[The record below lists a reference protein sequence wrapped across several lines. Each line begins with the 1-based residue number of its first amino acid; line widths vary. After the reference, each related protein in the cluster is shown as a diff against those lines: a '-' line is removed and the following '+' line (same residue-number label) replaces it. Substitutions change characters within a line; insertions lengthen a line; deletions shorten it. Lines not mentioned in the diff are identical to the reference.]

1 MQLPLF
7 ILFYIYAL
15 KGFCP
20 YLVSWIHNW
29 FDVFAVNHSITSN
42 LKLEYTCYC
51 EQVSFSSALII

>member
-1 MQLPLF
+1 MHLTLF
-7 ILFYIYAL
+7 FNIYAL

-42 LKLEYTCYC
+42 LIFGVHLL
-51 EQVSFSSALII
+51 Q